1 MCGISGII
9 GWPGGFDDGLL
20 TIKNMSNSLHH
31 RGPDNHDVWYEK
43 KHKIYFG
50 HNRLS
55 ILDLSNSG
63 KQPMNSLCGRYV
75 ITFNGEIYN
84 HLAIRQLIK
93 KEINLSWRG
102 SSDTETLVEAIS
114 LFGLEKTLHLIRG
127 MFAFSLFDKKNKN
140 IFL

>member
-1 MCGISGII
+1 
-9 GWPGGFDDGLL
+9 
-20 TIKNMSNSLHH
+20 
-31 RGPDNHDVWYEK
+31 
-43 KHKIYFG
+43 
-50 HNRLS
+50 
-55 ILDLSNSG
+55 
-63 KQPMNSLCGRYV
+63 MNSLCGRYV

-140 IFL
+140 IFLVRDRFGEKPLYLLKLNKNFLHLLLNQLLLII

>member
-31 RGPDNHDVWYEK
+31 RGPDDHDVWYEK

-63 KQPMNSLCGRYV
+63 KQPMNSYV
-75 ITFNGEIYN
+75 EDMLLLLMVKYIIIYD
-84 HLAIRQLIK
+84 QT
-93 KEINLSWRG
+93 IN
-102 SSDTETLVEAIS
+102 
-114 LFGLEKTLHLIRG
+114 
-127 MFAFSLFDKKNKN
+127 
-140 IFL
+140 